1 MAGGLA
7 SSMLVPWLIP
17 NSMLVVGGTMHARE
31 CQGMLVG
38 AGDLLRQI
46 VATKGTRKE
55 QEEPELE
62 KVPKMYLKAI
72 AKKES
77 QKLAEEIYGA
87 WLSPRAPETNGRC
100 AQGFNSP
107 LSKAPSKNTKH

>member
-1 MAGGLA
+1 
-7 SSMLVPWLIP
+7 
-17 NSMLVVGGTMHARE
+17 
-31 CQGMLVG
+31 MLVG

-55 QEEPELE
+55 QSELA

-72 AKKES
+72 AKKGS
-77 QKLAEEIYGA
+77 QKSAEEIYGA
-87 WLSPRAPETNGRC
+87 WTSPRAPETNGCC

-107 LSKAPSKNTKH
+107 LSRSKALSKNTKQ

>member
-1 MAGGLA
+1 
-7 SSMLVPWLIP
+7 
-17 NSMLVVGGTMHARE
+17 
-31 CQGMLVG
+31 MLVG

-55 QEEPELE
+55 QEEPELA

-72 AKKES
+72 AKKGS
-77 QKLAEEIYGA
+77 QKSAEEIYGA
-87 WLSPRAPETNGRC
+87 WTSPRAPETNGCC

-107 LSKAPSKNTKH
+107 LSRSKALSKNTKQWS